1 MLIRLIRHL
10 TRRHPWA
17 LSLWEN
23 KYSWNSVL
31 ISGFLIA
38 AILVTLFLNSEE
50 QAVSTREVLR
60 LTSSP
65 HIVNLSKPSLNR
77 GKPLSGLE
85 VINDAE
91 LLAKTKYQI
100 NAGVYVVNNYD
111 IDLTTPGFSS
121 KGYIFMN
128 WNKELQQYLESE
140 DMSILNII
148 KFKNDINPEIT
159 EIAPKGDAAP
169 TRLEDGN
176 YGQTFA
182 YTGEFYI
189 DNFNISRYP
198 FDALSLPIV
207 LETDDPDGRLTYDS
221 LRLIPDIRDSG
232 IGGYSN
238 VIGWHLD
245 GWSIGEY
252 RHHLATSFGSN
263 NKSSAEY
270 SQLIFD
276 VTYGKSPWSSF
287 WKLIQPL
294 LVVMASIILITRVKS
309 EYNLEIP
316 LAVLLTLV
324 FMQEG
329 YRSGL
334 PELPYLTYLDQIFV
348 LCYIASLLSFALVL
362 YTQDCRVRMKESNQE
377 TSLRIAKR
385 LTLLEKSWPPV
396 SLLVLLISMAICW
409 IAINN

>member
-38 AILVTLFLNSEE
+38 VILVTLFLNSEE

-128 WNKELQQYLESE
+128 WNKALQQYLESE

-159 EIAPKGDAAP
+159 DIAPKGDAAP

-176 YGQTFA
+176 YSQTFT

-238 VIGWHLD
+238 LIGWHLD

-362 YTQDCRVRMKESNQE
+362 YTQDSRVRMKESNQE
-377 TSLRIAKR
+377 TRLKIAKR

-396 SLLVLLISMAICW
+396 SLLVLLLSMAICW
-409 IAINN
+409 IAITT